1 MPHSILLHWRFLSS
15 LVISGSTSGESS
27 MVDQSTTDETT
38 HEYSGTASRS
48 RLADIARSFRK
59 LDIVG
64 FGGPLGAGVFFLV

>member
-1 MPHSILLHWRFLSS
+1 
-15 LVISGSTSGESS
+15 

-48 RLADIARSFRK
+48 RLADVARSFRK